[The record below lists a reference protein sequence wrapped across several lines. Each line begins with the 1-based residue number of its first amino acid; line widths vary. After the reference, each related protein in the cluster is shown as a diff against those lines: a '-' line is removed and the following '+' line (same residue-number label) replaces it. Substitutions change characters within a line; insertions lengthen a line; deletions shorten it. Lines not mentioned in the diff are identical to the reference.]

1 MNFGTGANQLV
12 QNIRAFFA
20 EHVKHMTADTLSWI
34 SVLVLHAA
42 TVPSILAL
50 MAGLTDRTPALDLV
64 LFVWAGLVL
73 MFVRAALLKDLLN
86 LVTIGLGFV
95 VQAVLLASIL
105 FV

>member
-1 MNFGTGANQLV
+1 MNIGTGANQLAQSV
-12 QNIRAFFA
+12 KAFFA

-34 SVLVLHAA
+34 TVLVLHAA
-42 TVPSILAL
+42 TVPSILAV

-64 LFVWAGLVL
+64 LFVWAGLTL
-73 MFVRAALLKDLLN
+73 LFIRAALLRDMLN

-95 VQAVLLASIL
+95 VQATLLASIL

>member
-1 MNFGTGANQLV
+1 MNIGTGANQLAQSV
-12 QNIRAFFA
+12 KSFFA

-34 SVLVLHAA
+34 TVLVLHAA
-42 TVPSILAL
+42 TVPSILAV

-64 LFVWAGLVL
+64 LFVWAGLTL
-73 MFVRAALLKDLLN
+73 LFIRAALLRDMLN

-95 VQAVLLASIL
+95 VQATLLASIL